1 MAGSASSGP
10 PHPFRKGDQ
19 FDLPVP
25 GVEYFPDHP
34 LMKQLDE
41 AIANDSLED
50 VKEIVTKWQ
59 NIAEPSPPRGPRN
72 YPDSTLEPALYYAIR
87 ENRPEIVKYLL
98 SRGVKMCSL
107 VASEA
112 IHSKCPPAMWQ
123 VFLNHGFDINAPL
136 DKGLALPPL
145 GSVSYNFPCGR
156 FICPTLFIYLQFCIP
171 IPHY

>member
-1 MAGSASSGP
+1 MAGAAPGAP

-19 FDLPVP
+19 FDLPVA

-34 LMKQLDE
+34 LMKQLDD
-41 AIANDSLED
+41 AVANNSLD
-50 VKEIVTKWQ
+50 GVKEVVTRWQ
-59 NIAEPSPPRGPRN
+59 NMAEPSPPRGPKN
-72 YPDSTLEPALYYAIR
+72 YPNSTLEPALYYAIR
-87 ENRPEIVKYLL
+87 EKRPEIVDYLL

-123 VFLNHGFDINAPL
+123 VFINHGFDVNAAL

-145 GSVSYNFPCGR
+145 GSVSYTSPCVRFLFPW
-156 FICPTLFIYLQFCIP
+156 LFIYLNFCVP
-171 IPHY
+171 SPFY

>member
-1 MAGSASSGP
+1 MAGAAPSSP

-19 FDLPVP
+19 FDLPVA

-34 LMKQLDE
+34 LMKELDD
-41 AIANDSLED
+41 AVANNNLDG
-50 VKEIVTKWQ
+50 VKEIVTRWQ
-59 NIAEPSPPRGPRN
+59 NMAEPSPPRGPNN
-72 YPDSTLEPALYYAIR
+72 YPNSTLEPALYYAIR
-87 ENRPEIVKYLL
+87 EKRPEIVDYLL

-123 VFLNHGFDINAPL
+123 VFLNHGFDINAPP

-145 GSVSYNFPCGR
+145 GSVSHISPCVRFP
-156 FICPTLFIYLQFCIP
+156 FP
-171 IPHY
+171 